1 MRHPVGRAAGEN
13 GGKFMCGTRDFCTRP
28 KRWEVAVM
36 KSKRVLRRAILVR
49 LYDHLLDAY
58 GLDCP
63 RESFVSGQLALREID
78 ALLAF
83 KSDPRIDEL
92 RGALERIEQGSFGT
106 CIACKGEINQD
117 LLVVDPAMRLCER
130 CERLYS
136 HMRIVTQQ
144 SMPPG
149 QVL

>member
-1 MRHPVGRAAGEN
+1 
-13 GGKFMCGTRDFCTRP
+13 
-28 KRWEVAVM
+28 M

-58 GLDCP
+58 ELDCP
-63 RESFVSGQLALREID
+63 REAFVNGQLALREID

-92 RGALERIEQGSFGT
+92 RGALDRLEHGVFGG
-106 CIACKGEINQD
+106 CIACKREID
-117 LLVVDPAMRLCER
+117 PELLEVDPAMRLCEQ

-136 HMRIVTQQ
+136 HMRLLTRQSTQSRQ
-144 SMPPG
+144 T
-149 QVL
+149 L